1 MKQHFFLHFYFLH
14 ISMNLF
20 KMSFCFY
27 MTLKVEGVTGKVM
40 LCFCYQC
47 WVLLSLNFYALK
59 MSGPCIFSNVKG
71 CYKFDRPVELKNF
84 LAHLHLISQ
93 ASLYTFIENVFR
105 LFIVYIIMFC
115 VKIRAGSMENGK
127 SDYRKQIRQLQSH
140 EPYIESGFDTESH

>member
-1 MKQHFFLHFYFLH
+1 
-14 ISMNLF
+14 MNLF

-27 MTLKVEGVTGKVM
+27 MTLEVEGVTGKVM

-59 MSGPCIFSNVKG
+59 MSGHCIFSNVKG

-93 ASLYTFIENVFR
+93 ASLYTFIENVLTFHCIYNNV
-105 LFIVYIIMFC
+105 LCKDLCWF
-115 VKIRAGSMENGK
+115 NGK
-127 SDYRKQIRQLQSH
+127 REIGL
-140 EPYIESGFDTESH
+140 